1 MIMSHVIS
9 FFIGVCSSIV
19 AAIIVWM
26 VAGKHSRHF
35 SFQRVFKD
43 IMTLWKMIQADNF
56 SPDYVVGVDRNG
68 CIVASILSG
77 YLGVTTIIAAGTES
91 VRHNDGSRDVLLSK
105 VHLPQSGVLSGK
117 KLLIVCCFVDTG
129 SAMRIIY
136 DYYTSLPDRPSEI
149 RTAALYTTVSPRF
162 KPRYYVCE
170 IGKDIKLS
178 IEQMIQRMPWMNSN
192 WKYLLDRNVLNRRA

>member
-1 MIMSHVIS
+1 MMSDVTR

-19 AAIIVWM
+19 ATIVIWF
-26 VAGKHSRHF
+26 VAGKYSRHF
-35 SFQRVFKD
+35 SFRRVFKD
-43 IMTLWKMIQADNF
+43 IMTLRKMIQADNF
-56 SPDYVVGVDRNG
+56 LPDYVVGVDRNG

-77 YLGVTTIIAAGTES
+77 YLGVTTIIAAGTEN

-129 SAMRIIY
+129 SALRVIH
-136 DYYTSLPDRPSEI
+136 DYYSSLPDRPSEI
-149 RTAALYTTVSPRF
+149 KTAALYTTVSPRF

-178 IEQMIQRMPWMNSN
+178 IEQMIQRMPWINSD
-192 WKYLLDRNVLNRRA
+192 WKYLLDRNVLSRRA